1 MAFDKFTIMITSI
14 ATQKGGVGKT
24 TTSVSLAAGL
34 ARQAKKVL
42 LIDIDFQANSSKW
55 LIPDYIHL
63 KAEETIYRTII
74 KRKSLPIYPTGVP
87 NLDIVP
93 SHILLSDTDME
104 LTTAL
109 DHREERLNDKLEKV
123 KHRYDH
129 IFIDCPPALNWLTIN
144 AFTAS
149 NQVVIVVEPGY
160 FELDSIVQITKT
172 IKEVQELFN
181 PHFKI
186 RGVLFTK
193 SDSTVNTQASLRV
206 LRETYANYLLN
217 TIIPRNVDVKDA
229 QMNKLDIFAYNPKA
243 KAALA
248 YDRLITE
255 LFHS

>member
-1 MAFDKFTIMITSI
+1 MASDEFTTMITSI

-34 ARQAKKVL
+34 ARRGHRVL

-55 LIPDYIHL
+55 LIPDYIRL
-63 KAEETIYRTII
+63 NAEDTIYRTII
-74 KRKSLPIYPTGVP
+74 KRKSLPVYPTSVP
-87 NLDIVP
+87 HLDIVP

-109 DHREERLNDKLEKV
+109 DHREERLKDRLEQV
-123 KHRYDH
+123 KANYQY

-149 NQVVIVVEPGY
+149 DQVIIVVEPGY

-172 IKEVQELFN
+172 IKEVQDLFN

-186 RGVLFTK
+186 RGVLFAK
-193 SDSTVNTQASLRV
+193 SDTTISTQTSLRI
-206 LRETYANYLLN
+206 LRDTYSDYLLN

-229 QMNKLDIFAYNPKA
+229 QMNKKDIFAYNPKA

-248 YDRLITE
+248 YERLIAE
-255 LFHS
+255 LFAA